1 MARLIDDEE
10 LKKYIEDV
18 RIRLLGHLV
27 GKNLVADAMNEALS
41 LIPKAIDEQPTVDA
55 VEVVHGEWE
64 ELPNSFKNGYKCSCC
79 GQTIKVKF
87 WSYCPNCGA
96 KMDGVRRNE
105 QSEKDD

>member
-1 MARLIDDEE
+1 MARLIDAEE

-41 LIPKAIDEQPTVDA
+41 LIPQAIDEQPTVVV

-64 ELPNSFKNGYKCSCC
+64 QLCDPYFSKTIPTISRCTACGKKYNLPNISYN
-79 GQTIKVKF
+79 
-87 WSYCPNCGA
+87 YCPNCGA
-96 KMDGVRRNE
+96 KMDGE
-105 QSEKDD
+105 ET